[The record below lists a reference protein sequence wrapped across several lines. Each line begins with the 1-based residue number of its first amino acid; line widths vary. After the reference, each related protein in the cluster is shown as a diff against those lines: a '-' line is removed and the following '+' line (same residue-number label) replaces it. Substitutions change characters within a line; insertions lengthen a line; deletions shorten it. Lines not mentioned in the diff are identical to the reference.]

1 MRAPGMS
8 TRVELQ
14 AAEFT
19 GPLWAAIC
27 AAGGLRPATRKCRH
41 FPRAYDAS
49 WLAALP
55 LPIGEDRLAGQPVAL
70 LDERDDFD
78 RHLDGRALSEAYAG
92 RPRTQVYESIN
103 RDSEG
108 TWYSLAAR
116 HLGRLAHC
124 ELQVVC
130 SVFASRYGD
139 ESLGGHWDA
148 WYGAIVQ
155 MRGAKVWQIG
165 ERLLRDTGQAT
176 QEVTTEAGDIL
187 LLPKGL
193 PHAVQTPAD
202 PGHSVHLAFA
212 IDRDQASVPGLT
224 DHGEPGAQ
232 PAAGAPG

>member
-1 MRAPGMS
+1 MA
-8 TRVELQ
+8 TRVELL

-27 AAGGLRPATRKCRH
+27 AAGGLRPATPEHRH

-55 LPIGEDRLAGQPVAL
+55 LPIGEYRLPGQPVAL

-78 RHLDGRALSEAYAG
+78 RHLDGRTLSEAYAG

-108 TWYSLAAR
+108 AWYSLAAR
-116 HLGRLAHC
+116 HLGRLAHS

-155 MRGAKVWQIG
+155 MRGAKVWEIG
-165 ERLLRDTGQAT
+165 ESLLRDTGQAT
-176 QEVTTEAGDIL
+176 QEVTTRAGDIL
-187 LLPKGL
+187 LLPKGM

-224 DHGEPGAQ
+224 DHGEPVRS
-232 PAAGAPG
+232 